1 MKVRVKE
8 DKKGFIYGSLRK
20 SGDEFTLKSFKHPRK
35 LDDKDEPLVVTVE
48 QQFSKVWMEEVSPKK
63 KAKKD

>member
-1 MKVRVKE
+1 MKVRVKK

-20 SGDEFTLKSFKHPRK
+20 EGDEFTLKSFKHPRK
-35 LDDKDEPLVVTVE
+35 LSDKDEPLVVTVE
-48 QQFSKVWMEEVSPKK
+48 QQFSKVWMEEVKK